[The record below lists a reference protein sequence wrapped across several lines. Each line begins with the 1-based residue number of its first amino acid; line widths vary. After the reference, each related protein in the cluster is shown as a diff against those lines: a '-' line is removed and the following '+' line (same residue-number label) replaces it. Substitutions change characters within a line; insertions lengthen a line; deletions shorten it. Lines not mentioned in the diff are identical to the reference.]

1 MNSLQGLVA
10 ARIAELHITKQSV
23 ADAIG
28 CSLVTFNK
36 KVNGESDMTIT
47 EARKLANAIE
57 KSADSRPSAEAKR
70 ETLRETRL
78 DQMVTTLTKA
88 YRDWER
94 EQKGEKQA

>member
-1 MNSLQGLVA
+1 MLIRILFCSYLMGIRKKGGSMNSLQGLVA

-36 KVNGESDMTIT
+36 KVNGESDITIT

-57 KSADSRPSAEAKR
+57 VTSDEVC
-70 ETLRETRL
+70 RL
-78 DQMVTTLTKA
+78 A
-88 YRDWER
+88 P
-94 EQKGEKQA
+94 

>member
-36 KVNGESDMTIT
+36 KVNGESDITIT
-47 EARKLANAIE
+47 EARKLAEAIE
-57 KSADSRPSAEAKR
+57 VTSDEVCRLAPLGQSGEGSASRNQIGPDDIDAHQG
-70 ETLRETRL
+70 L
-78 DQMVTTLTKA
+78 
-88 YRDWER
+88 
-94 EQKGEKQA
+94 